1 MKWPHTKTDLFFIA
15 ENFAINTLATLSIN
29 DQLPVGKSAGGQ
41 WVTPCMEMLG
51 FEPQSQ
57 QSDPGNPLYRE
68 HSWWTCGCGCTHTCT
83 RILNALISKAQYDN
97 ARTSFIVSHTRPNTS
112 RTGPLHDC
120 PWLWVNKPCPHPPRP
135 HTLPPLSAAW
145 CPIGRLVV
153 SILLCLCFHQHGART
168 TLNFPLQAST
178 NTLLPLYCPGPSIMP
193 LITIKSLYQQSGW
206 HQVCQVRKIGSRP
219 ASH

>member
-1 MKWPHTKTDLFFIA
+1 MKWPYTKTDLFLIA

-41 WVTPCMEMLG
+41 WLTPCMEMLG

-83 RILNALISKAQYDN
+83 RILNALISKARYDN
-97 ARTSFIVSHTRPNTS
+97 ARTSFIVSHTHPNTS

-120 PWLWVNKPCPHPPRP
+120 PWLWVNKPCPHPPAT
-135 HTLPPLSAAW
+135 HPPSLCS
-145 CPIGRLVV
+145 VV
-153 SILLCLCFHQHGART
+153 SNSSTGRQHSAVFVLSSARGPNNIEFSSTGIHKHTAPIILPRT
-168 TLNFPLQAST
+168 
-178 NTLLPLYCPGPSIMP
+178 
-193 LITIKSLYQQSGW
+193 
-206 HQVCQVRKIGSRP
+206 
-219 ASH
+219 